1 MARNLKPKDYM
12 SDTIYFRPVIP
23 LLLALIAGIVLG
35 SWIPGH
41 RLQTGFII
49 SLCVV
54 LIVFFIL
61 KQKDALL
68 LPLILFAAVGYL
80 SIQPWLIPKLPSNHI
95 VHFRD
100 THPWEIVG
108 VIDNRPVASR
118 SRFKFILRTETLSA
132 KKTSFAVTGKIRV
145 TVSGNIP
152 RLFRGDRVALVSKIR
167 SIQNFKNPGGFDY
180 KRYMAFKGVR
190 ASAYV
195 AGERLTIRKRR
206 IKKGL
211 GRLIDDARSSICS
224 LIEKAGSTESQGV
237 LKALI
242 VGDRDSIPPALREAF
257 NRAGVGH
264 LLAISGLHIGIV
276 ATWAFFSL
284 AWLLSYCKPLLR
296 HAWSKK
302 AAVVLS
308 MIPVFAYGL
317 LAGMSPSTQR
327 AVIMVTIF
335 LLTFLFEREH
345 DLVNT
350 LALAAMLI
358 LIIDPPALFSIS
370 FQLSFAAVLVI
381 IYSLSRVPN
390 PWLSDQN
397 RMLKPKFLLIKQ
409 KLFSFFAASFFAIT
423 GTIPLL
429 MLYFNQVSLA
439 GFFVNIIIVP
449 LIGFMVVPL
458 GLLAVFLYPLSAFG
472 ASVFLKTGAAV
483 LSPALGI
490 VKFFAK
496 LPYAA
501 VKTVTPTYFEIGLYY
516 LLFWALLNFKRMRP
530 TLAAEQNLPDAEKR
544 TRRMFM
550 GKELFRTAARHKI
563 ARIIVAIV
571 IIAAIAD
578 TFYWMHQRFW
588 HADLRV
594 TVIDVGHGSSALL
607 ELPEGYNIMIDGGGF
622 SDNAIFDIGARIVA
636 PLLWRKKI
644 KSIETLILSHPNSDH
659 LNGLIYIAEN
669 FNVKEVWTNNQAAGT
684 IGYDKFMTAIEKNN
698 IRLPAFKT
706 LPRLHA
712 INGVRLELLHPPVD
726 FAKKSKREWWRD
738 LNNNS
743 LVIKVTLGSKSFLFP
758 GDIKARAETELI
770 AATGDHLSSTILI
783 APHHGSKTSSSGVFL
798 DRVNPDVV
806 IISSGWKSRFG
817 FPHQPVLDR
826 YKQRGAHIF
835 ETARHGAVTM
845 TTDGRSITI
854 KSAIT
859 DENQHIPQKRG
870 IEGLKIEILTF

>member
-1 MARNLKPKDYM
+1 M
-12 SDTIYFRPVIP
+12 SYTIYFRPVIP
-23 LLLALIAGIVLG
+23 LLLALIAGIALG

-41 RLQTGFII
+41 GLQAGFII

-54 LIVFFIL
+54 LILFFIL
-61 KQKDALL
+61 KQKAALI
-68 LPLILFAAVGYL
+68 LPLVLFAAVGYL
-80 SIQPWLIPKLPSNHI
+80 CIQPWLTPKLPSNHV

-100 THPWEIVG
+100 THPWKIVG
-108 VIDNRPVASR
+108 VIANRPVAVR
-118 SRFKFILRTETLSA
+118 NRLKFILRTETLGA
-132 KKTSFAVTGKIRV
+132 KKAPFAVTGKIRV
-145 TVSGNIP
+145 TVSGNMP

-195 AGERLTIRKRR
+195 AGERLTIRKRH
-206 IKKGL
+206 IKKEL
-211 GRLIDDARSSICS
+211 GRLIDDARSSICG
-224 LIEKAGSTESQGV
+224 LIEKSGSTESKGV

-284 AWLLSYCKPLLR
+284 TWLLSYCKPLLWQ
-296 HAWSKK
+296 AWSKK

-390 PWLSDQN
+390 PWLSGQN
-397 RMLKPKFLLIKQ
+397 RMPKPKFLLIKQ
-409 KLFSFFAASFFAIT
+409 KLFAFFIASFFAIT

-439 GFFVNIIIVP
+439 GVFVNIIIVP

-472 ASVFLKTGAAV
+472 ASVFLKAGAAV
-483 LSPALGI
+483 LSPTLGI
-490 VKFFAK
+490 VNFFAG

-516 LLFWALLNFKRMRP
+516 LLFWSLLNFKRTRAI
-530 TLAAEQNLPDAEKR
+530 LAVEQDLQEAEER
-544 TRRMFM
+544 TRRIFL
-550 GKELFRTAARHKI
+550 GKKLFLTTLRNKM
-563 ARIIVAIV
+563 ARIIVAVV

-578 TFYWMHQRFW
+578 TFYWLNKRFW
-588 HADLRV
+588 HDDLRV

-607 ELPEGYNIMIDGGGF
+607 ELPDGYNIMIDGGGF
-622 SDNAIFDIGARIVA
+622 SDNTIFDIGARIIA

-644 KSIETLILSHPNSDH
+644 KTVETLILSHPNSDH

-669 FNVKEVWTNNQAAGT
+669 FDVKEVWTNNQATNT
-684 IGYDKFMTAIEKNN
+684 IGYDKFMTVIEKKS
-698 IRLPAFKT
+698 IRLPTFKT
-706 LPRLHA
+706 LPRFHA
-712 INGVRLELLHPPVD
+712 INGVRLEFLHPSVD
-726 FAKKSKREWWRD
+726 FADKSKRGWWRD

-743 LVIKVTLGSKSFLFP
+743 LVIKVTLGSQSFLFP

-783 APHHGSKTSSSGVFL
+783 APHHGSKTSSSIPFL
-798 DRVNPDVV
+798 DAVNPETV
-806 IISSGWKSRFG
+806 IISSGWQSRFG
-817 FPHQPVLDR
+817 FPHQPVLNR
-826 YKQRGAHIF
+826 YKQRGVRIF
-835 ETARHGAVTM
+835 ETARHGAVSM

-854 KSAIT
+854 RPTIT
-859 DENQHIPQKRG
+859 N
-870 IEGLKIEILTF
+870 

>member
-1 MARNLKPKDYM
+1 MAQNLKPKDCM

-23 LLLALIAGIVLG
+23 LLLAFIAGIALG
-35 SWIPGH
+35 SWIPGY
-41 RLQTGFII
+41 RLQAGFII

-54 LIVFFIL
+54 LILFLIL
-61 KQKDALL
+61 KQKAVLI
-68 LPLILFAAVGYL
+68 LPLVLFAAVGYL
-80 SIQPWLIPKLPSNHI
+80 SIQPWLTPKFPSHHV

-108 VIDNRPVASR
+108 VIDNRPVAAR
-118 SRFKFILRTETLSA
+118 SRLKFILRTEILGA
-132 KKTSFAVTGKIRV
+132 KKASFAVTGKIRV

-195 AGERLTIRKRR
+195 AGERLTIRKRH

-211 GRLIDDARSSICS
+211 GRLIDDARSSIS
-224 LIEKAGSTESQGV
+224 GLIEKSGSTESKGV

-242 VGDRDSIPPALREAF
+242 VGDRDSISPALREAF

-276 ATWAFFSL
+276 ATGAFLCL
-284 AWLLSYCKPLLR
+284 AWLLAHCKPLLW

-302 AAVVLS
+302 AAVILS

-358 LIIDPPALFSIS
+358 LIIDPPALFSVS

-381 IYSLSRVPN
+381 IYGLSCVPN

-409 KLFSFFAASFFAIT
+409 KLFSFFAASFFAVV
-423 GTIPLL
+423 GTMPLL
-429 MLYFNQVSLA
+429 MLYFNQISLVGLLA
-439 GFFVNIIIVP
+439 NVIIVP
-449 LIGFMVVPL
+449 LVGFMVVPL
-458 GLLAVFLYPLSAFG
+458 GLLAVFLYPLSVPG
-472 ASVFLKTGAAV
+472 ASVFLKAGAAV

-490 VKFFAK
+490 VKFFAG

-516 LLFWALLNFKRMRP
+516 LLLWALLNLKRTRT
-530 TLAAEQNLPDAEKR
+530 TLAAEQDWPDAEER
-544 TRRMFM
+544 TRRIFL
-550 GKELFRTAARHKI
+550 GKELFRTTLRHKI
-563 ARIIVAIV
+563 ARIIVAVV

-578 TFYWMHQRFW
+578 TFYWLNKRFW
-588 HADLRV
+588 HDDLRV

-607 ELPEGYNIMIDGGGF
+607 ELPGGYNIMIDGGGF
-622 SDNAIFDIGARIVA
+622 SDNTIFDIGARIIA

-644 KSIETLILSHPNSDH
+644 KSVETLILSHPNSDH

-669 FNVKEVWTNNQAAGT
+669 FDVKEVWTNSQAAGT
-684 IGYDKFMTAIEKNN
+684 IGYDKFMTTIEKNN

-706 LPRLHA
+706 LPRFNE
-712 INGVRLELLHPPVD
+712 INGVRLDILYPPVD
-726 FAKKSKREWWRD
+726 FADKSKRKWWRN

-743 LVIKVTLGSKSFLFP
+743 LVLKVTLGSKSFLFP

-770 AATGDHLSSTILI
+770 AAAGNHLSSTILL

-798 DRVNPDVV
+798 DRVNPEVV
-806 IISSGWKSRFG
+806 IISSRWKSRFG

-826 YKQRGAHIF
+826 YRQRGARIF

-854 KSAIT
+854 RPAISLHS
-859 DENQHIPQKRG
+859 QQP
-870 IEGLKIEILTF
+870 

>member
-1 MARNLKPKDYM
+1 M
-12 SDTIYFRPVIP
+12 SDTIYFRPAIP
-23 LLLALIAGIVLG
+23 LLLALILGIALG

-41 RLQTGFII
+41 RLQAGFII

-54 LIVFFIL
+54 LILFFIL
-61 KQKDALL
+61 TQKAALI
-68 LPLILFAAVGYL
+68 LPLVFFAAVGYL
-80 SIQPWLIPKLPSNHI
+80 SIQPWLTPKLPSNHV

-100 THPWEIVG
+100 THSWEIVG
-108 VIDNRPVASR
+108 VIDNRPVAAR
-118 SRFKFILRTETLSA
+118 NRLKFILRTETLGA
-132 KKTSFAVTGKIRV
+132 KKASFVVTGKIIV

-195 AGERLTIRKRR
+195 AGERLTIRKRH

-211 GRLIDDARSSICS
+211 GRLIDDARSSIGG
-224 LIEKAGSTESQGV
+224 LIEKGGSTQSEGV

-242 VGDRDSIPPALREAF
+242 IGDRDSISPALREAF

-276 ATWAFFSL
+276 ATGAFFCL
-284 AWLLSYCKPLLR
+284 AWLLSYCKPLLW

-302 AAVVLS
+302 TAVVLS
-308 MIPVFAYGL
+308 MAPVFAYGL

-358 LIIDPPALFSIS
+358 LIVDPPALFSIS

-390 PWLSDQN
+390 PWLSDQS
-397 RMLKPKFLLIKQ
+397 RMPKPKFLLVKQ

-423 GTIPLL
+423 GTMPLL

-439 GFFVNIIIVP
+439 GFFVNIIAVP

-458 GLLAVFLYPLSAFG
+458 GLLAVFLYPLSVSG
-472 ASVFLKTGAAV
+472 ASVLLKAGAAM
-483 LSPALGI
+483 LSPALVI
-490 VKFFAK
+490 VNFFAG

-501 VKTVTPTYFEIGLYY
+501 VKTVTPTYIEIGLYY
-516 LLFWALLNFKRMRP
+516 LLFWALLNLRRTRT
-530 TLAAEQNLPDAEKR
+530 TLAAVQDLPDAEER
-544 TRRMFM
+544 TRRIFL
-550 GKELFRTAARHKI
+550 GKELLCTTARHKI
-563 ARIIVAIV
+563 ARIILAVV

-578 TFYWMHQRFW
+578 TFYWLNKRFW
-588 HADLRV
+588 HDDLRV

-607 ELPEGYNIMIDGGGF
+607 ELPGGYNIMVDGGGF

-644 KSIETLILSHPNSDH
+644 NTVETLILSHPNSDH

-669 FNVKEVWTNNQAAGT
+669 FDVKEIWTNNQAT
-684 IGYDKFMTAIEKNN
+684 DTSGYDKLMTAIEKNS

-712 INGVRLELLHPPVD
+712 INGVRLEILYPPVD
-726 FAKKSKREWWRD
+726 FADKNKREWWRN

-743 LVIKVTLGSKSFLFP
+743 LVIKVSLGSKSFLFP

-770 AATGDHLSSTILI
+770 ANAGNHLSSTILV

-798 DRVNPDVV
+798 DRVNPAAV

-826 YKQRGAHIF
+826 YQQRGARIF
-835 ETARHGAVTM
+835 ETARHGAVTI
-845 TTDGRSITI
+845 TTDGRSITVRPV
-854 KSAIT
+854 IT
-859 DENQHIPQKRG
+859 DQHASLLDYP
-870 IEGLKIEILTF
+870 

>member
-1 MARNLKPKDYM
+1 MAAGLAQNLKPQDGM
-12 SDTIYFRPVIP
+12 SYTIYFRPVIP
-23 LLLALIAGIVLG
+23 LLLALIAGIALG

-54 LIVFFIL
+54 LILFFIL
-61 KQKDALL
+61 KQKAALI
-68 LPLILFAAVGYL
+68 LPLVLFAAVGYL
-80 SIQPWLIPKLPSNHI
+80 CIQPWLTPKLPSNHV

-100 THPWEIVG
+100 THPWKIVG
-108 VIDNRPVASR
+108 VIANRPVAVR
-118 SRFKFILRTETLSA
+118 NRLKFILRTETLGA
-132 KKTSFAVTGKIRV
+132 KKAPFAVTGKIRV
-145 TVSGNIP
+145 TVSGNMP

-195 AGERLTIRKRR
+195 AGERLTIRKRH
-206 IKKGL
+206 IKKEL
-211 GRLIDDARSSICS
+211 GRLIDDARSSICG
-224 LIEKAGSTESQGV
+224 LIEKSVSTESKGV

-284 AWLLSYCKPLLR
+284 TWLLSYCKPLLWQ
-296 HAWSKK
+296 AWSKK

-397 RMLKPKFLLIKQ
+397 RMPKPKFLLIKQ
-409 KLFSFFAASFFAIT
+409 KLFAFFIASFFAIT

-472 ASVFLKTGAAV
+472 ASVFLKAGAAV
-483 LSPALGI
+483 LSPTLGI
-490 VKFFAK
+490 VNFFAG

-516 LLFWALLNFKRMRP
+516 LLFWSLLN
-530 TLAAEQNLPDAEKR
+530 LKR
-544 TRRMFM
+544 TRAILAVEQDLQEAEERTRRIFL
-550 GKELFRTAARHKI
+550 GKKLFRTTLRHKI
-563 ARIIVAIV
+563 ARIIVAVV

-578 TFYWMHQRFW
+578 TFYWLNKRFW
-588 HADLRV
+588 HDDLRV

-607 ELPEGYNIMIDGGGF
+607 ELPDGYNIMIDGGGF
-622 SDNAIFDIGARIVA
+622 SDNTIFDIGARIIA

-644 KSIETLILSHPNSDH
+644 KTVETLILSHPNSDH
-659 LNGLIYIAEN
+659 LNGLTYIAEN
-669 FNVKEVWTNNQAAGT
+669 FDVKEVWTNNQATNT
-684 IGYDKFMTAIEKNN
+684 IGYDKFMTVIEKKS

-706 LPRLHA
+706 LPRLHE
-712 INGVRLELLHPPVD
+712 INGVRLELLHPSVD
-726 FAKKSKREWWRD
+726 FADKSKRGWWRD

-743 LVIKVTLGSKSFLFP
+743 LVIKVTLGSQSFLFP

-783 APHHGSKTSSSGVFL
+783 APHHGSKTSSSIPFL
-798 DRVNPDVV
+798 DAVNPETV
-806 IISSGWKSRFG
+806 IISSGWQSRFG
-817 FPHQPVLDR
+817 FPHQPVLNR
-826 YKQRGAHIF
+826 YKQRGVRIF
-835 ETARHGAVTM
+835 ETARHGAVSM
-845 TTDGRSITI
+845 TTDGRSLTIRPTIT
-854 KSAIT
+854 
-859 DENQHIPQKRG
+859 N
-870 IEGLKIEILTF
+870 

>member
-1 MARNLKPKDYM
+1 M
-12 SDTIYFRPVIP
+12 SYTIYFRPVIP
-23 LLLALIAGIVLG
+23 LLLALIAGIALG

-54 LIVFFIL
+54 LILFFIL
-61 KQKDALL
+61 KQKAALI
-68 LPLILFAAVGYL
+68 LPLVLFAAVGYL
-80 SIQPWLIPKLPSNHI
+80 CIQPWLTPKLPSNHV

-100 THPWEIVG
+100 THPWKIVG
-108 VIDNRPVASR
+108 VIANRPVAVR
-118 SRFKFILRTETLSA
+118 NRLKFILRTETLGA
-132 KKTSFAVTGKIRV
+132 KKAPFAVTGKIRV
-145 TVSGNIP
+145 TVSGNMP

-195 AGERLTIRKRR
+195 AGERLTIRKRH
-206 IKKGL
+206 IKKEL
-211 GRLIDDARSSICS
+211 GRLIDDARSSICG
-224 LIEKAGSTESQGV
+224 LIEKSGSTESKGV

-284 AWLLSYCKPLLR
+284 TWLLSYCKPLLWQ
-296 HAWSKK
+296 AWSKK

-397 RMLKPKFLLIKQ
+397 KMPKPKFLLIKQ
-409 KLFSFFAASFFAIT
+409 KLFAFFIASFFAIT

-472 ASVFLKTGAAV
+472 ASVFLKAGAAV
-483 LSPALGI
+483 LSPTLGI
-490 VKFFAK
+490 VNFFAG

-516 LLFWALLNFKRMRP
+516 LLFWSLLN
-530 TLAAEQNLPDAEKR
+530 LKR
-544 TRRMFM
+544 TRAILAVEQDLQEAEERTRRIFL
-550 GKELFRTAARHKI
+550 GKKLFLTTLRNKM
-563 ARIIVAIV
+563 ARIIVAVV

-578 TFYWMHQRFW
+578 TFYWLNKRFW
-588 HADLRV
+588 HDDLRV

-607 ELPEGYNIMIDGGGF
+607 ELPDGYNIMIDGGGF
-622 SDNAIFDIGARIVA
+622 SDNTIFDIGARIIA

-644 KSIETLILSHPNSDH
+644 KTVETLILSHPNSDH
-659 LNGLIYIAEN
+659 LNGLTYIAEN
-669 FNVKEVWTNNQAAGT
+669 FDVKEVWTNNQATNT
-684 IGYDKFMTAIEKNN
+684 IGYDKFMTVIEKKS
-698 IRLPAFKT
+698 IRLPTFKT
-706 LPRLHA
+706 LPRFHA
-712 INGVRLELLHPPVD
+712 INGVRLEFLHPSVD
-726 FAKKSKREWWRD
+726 FADKSKRGWWRD

-743 LVIKVTLGSKSFLFP
+743 LVIKVTLGSQSFLFP

-770 AATGDHLSSTILI
+770 AATGDHLPSTILI
-783 APHHGSKTSSSGVFL
+783 APHHGSKTSSSTPFL
-798 DRVNPDVV
+798 DAVNPETV
-806 IISSGWKSRFG
+806 IISSGWQSRFG
-817 FPHQPVLDR
+817 FPHQPVLNR
-826 YKQRGAHIF
+826 YKQRGVRIF
-835 ETARHGAVTM
+835 ETARHGAVSM

-854 KSAIT
+854 RPT
-859 DENQHIPQKRG
+859 TTN
-870 IEGLKIEILTF
+870 

>member
-1 MARNLKPKDYM
+1 M
-12 SDTIYFRPVIP
+12 SDTIYFRPIIP
-23 LLLALIAGIVLG
+23 LLLALIAGITLG
-35 SWIPGH
+35 SWIPGY
-41 RLQTGFII
+41 RLQAGLLILLCIVSI
-49 SLCVV
+49 S
-54 LIVFFIL
+54 FFIL
-61 KQKDALL
+61 KQKPAFIF
-68 LPLILFAAVGYL
+68 PLVLFTAAGYL
-80 SIQPWLIPKLPSNHI
+80 CIQPWLSAKFPSDHV
-95 VHFRD
+95 VHFCD
-100 THPWEIVG
+100 THPFEIVG
-108 VIDNRPVASR
+108 VIDSRPVAAR
-118 SRFKFILRTETLSA
+118 HRLKFILQAETLGA
-132 KKTSFAVTGKIRV
+132 KKAPFAVTGKIRV

-167 SIQNFKNPGGFDY
+167 SIQNFKNPKGFDY

-195 AGERLTIRKRR
+195 AKERFTLRKRH
-206 IKKGL
+206 IEKGL
-211 GRLIDDARSSICS
+211 GWLIDDARSSICG
-224 LIEKAGSTESQGV
+224 LIEKDGSTESQGV

-242 VGDRDSIPPALREAF
+242 VGEKDAIPPDLRKAF

-284 AWLLSYCKPLLR
+284 AWLLSYCKPLLW

-370 FQLSFAAVLVI
+370 FQLSFTAVLVI

-458 GLLAVFLYPLSAFG
+458 GLVAVFLYPLSVPG
-472 ASVFLKTGAAV
+472 ASVFLKAGAAV
-483 LSPALGI
+483 LSPALGT
-490 VKFFAK
+490 VKFFAG

-516 LLFWALLNFKRMRP
+516 LLFWALLNFKRTRT
-530 TLAAEQNLPDAEKR
+530 TLAAEQDLPDAEER
-544 TRRMFM
+544 TRRIFL
-550 GKELFRTAARHKI
+550 GKELFRTTLRHKI
-563 ARIIVAIV
+563 ARIIVAVVIV
-571 IIAAIAD
+571 AAIAD
-578 TFYWMHQRFW
+578 TFYWLNKRFW
-588 HADLRV
+588 HDDLRV

-607 ELPEGYNIMIDGGGF
+607 ELPDGYNIMIDGGGF
-622 SDNAIFDIGARIVA
+622 SDNAIFDIGASIVA

-644 KSIETLILSHPNSDH
+644 KTVETLILSHPNSDH

-669 FNVKEVWTNNQAAGT
+669 FDVKEVWTNNQAAGT
-684 IGYDKFMTAIEKNN
+684 IGYDKFMTAIEKNSIN
-698 IRLPAFKT
+698 LPAFKT
-706 LPRLHA
+706 LPRLHE
-712 INGVRLELLHPPVD
+712 INGVRLEILHPPVD
-726 FAKKSKREWWRD
+726 FADKSKREWWRN

-770 AATGDHLSSTILI
+770 AATGDHLSSTVLI
-783 APHHGSKTSSSGVFL
+783 APHHGSKTSSSAVFL
-798 DRVNPDVV
+798 DRVNPAIV

-826 YKQRGAHIF
+826 YKQRGAQILK
-835 ETARHGAVTM
+835 TARHGAVTM
-845 TTDGRSITI
+845 TTDGRSITVRPV
-854 KSAIT
+854 IT
-859 DENQHIPQKRG
+859 DESLHIPK
-870 IEGLKIEILTF
+870 KD